1 MDVEAQL
8 KKDYVLNVIKN
19 NKRIDERKFDEYRKI
34 SIKRG
39 FVEGKAEGSAY
50 VKIGDTEVLAG
61 VKIDVG
67 NPYPDTPDEGVI
79 TVGAEFRPIASP
91 SFGSGPPTPAA
102 IELARVVDRG
112 IRESK
117 CITTTQLIVP
127 NTESV
132 DSNGKITKKI
142 WMVIIDIHI
151 INDAGNLIDASG
163 IAAMAALLDTKLPK
177 YEDGKI
183 IRNEFIGGLP
193 ITKVAIPV
201 TFRKID
207 DKILLDLDS
216 DEETAMDTRLTVTT
230 TDMINAMQKGGTG
243 KWTIEEIK
251 QCVDTAFIKAEEIRK
266 IVEA

>member
-8 KKDYVLNVIKN
+8 KRDYVLNVIKK

-34 SIKRG
+34 SIKKG

-50 VKIGDTEVLAG
+50 VKIGDTEVLVG

-67 NPYPDTPDEGVI
+67 TPFPDTPDEGVI
-79 TVGAEFRPIASP
+79 TIGAEFRPIASP

-117 CITTTQLIVP
+117 TITATQMTVP
-127 NTESV
+127 NSEST
-132 DSNGKITKKI
+132 DSDGNVTKKVWI
-142 WMVIIDIHI
+142 VLIDIHI
-151 INDAGNLIDASG
+151 INDDGNLIDASG

-177 YEDGKI
+177 YENGKI
-183 IRNEFIGGLP
+183 IRNEFVGGLP
-193 ITKVAIPV
+193 IVKTAIPITFTKV
-201 TFRKID
+201 D
-207 DKILLDLDS
+207 NKILLDLNS
-216 DEETAMDTRLTVTT
+216 DEETAMDARLTVTT
-230 TDMINAMQKGGTG
+230 TDTINAMQKGGKG
-243 KWTIEEIK
+243 KWTIKEIN
-251 QCVDTAFIKAEEIRK
+251 QCVDIAFIKAEEIRK

>member
-1 MDVEAQL
+1 MDVESQL
-8 KKDYVLNVIKN
+8 KKDYVINLVKKG
-19 NKRIDERKFDEYRKI
+19 KRIDERKFDEYRKI

-67 NPYPDTPDEGVI
+67 TPYPDTPDEGVI
-79 TVGAEFRPIASP
+79 TVGAEFRPIASS
-91 SFGSGPPTPAA
+91 SFSSGPPTPDA

-117 CITTTQLIVP
+117 CITTTQLTVP
-127 NTESV
+127 NTESI
-132 DSNGKITKKI
+132 DENGKATKKI
-142 WMVIIDIHI
+142 WMVIVDIHI
-151 INDAGNLIDASG
+151 INDDGNLIDASG

-183 IRNEFIGGLP
+183 IRNEFTGGLP
-193 ITKVAIPV
+193 ITKIAIPV

-207 DKILLDLDS
+207 NKILLDLNS
-216 DEETAMDTRLTVTT
+216 DEETAMDARLTVTT
-230 TDMINAMQKGGTG
+230 TDTINAMQKGGNG
-243 KWTIEEIK
+243 KFTVEEIK
-251 QCVDTAFIKAEEIRK
+251 QCVDLAFVKAEEIRK

>member
-8 KKDYVLNVIKN
+8 KRDYILNVVKN
-19 NKRIDERKFDEYRKI
+19 NKRIDGRKFDEYRKI
-34 SIKRG
+34 SIKKG

-61 VKIDVG
+61 VKIGVG
-67 NPYPDTPDEGVI
+67 DPYPDTPDEGVI

-91 SFGSGPPTPAA
+91 SFSSGPPTPAA

-117 CITTTQLIVP
+117 CITTTELVVP
-127 NTESV
+127 DSESV
-132 DSNGKITKKI
+132 DSNGKATKKI

-163 IAAMAALLDTKLPK
+163 IAAISALLDTKLPK

-183 IRNEFIGGLP
+183 IRNEFTKGLP
-193 ITKVAIPV
+193 ITKVPIPV

-207 DKILLDLDS
+207 DKILLDLNS

-230 TDMINAMQKGGTG
+230 TDTINAMQKGGIG

-251 QCVDTAFIKAEEIRK
+251 QCVDIAFDKAEEIRK
-266 IVEA
+266 IVVA